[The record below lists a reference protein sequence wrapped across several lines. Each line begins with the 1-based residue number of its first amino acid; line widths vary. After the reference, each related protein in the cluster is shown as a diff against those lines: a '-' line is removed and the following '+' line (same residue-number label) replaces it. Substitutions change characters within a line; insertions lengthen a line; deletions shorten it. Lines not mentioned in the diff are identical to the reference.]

1 LFQWSISQIYALKI
15 LIDRLPLVLGV
26 RIEYLLPYSPN
37 LNPIEEAF
45 SKIKAFIC
53 RNGTIFL
60 SAENMA
66 IIYDMYIA
74 LDIVTPEDAI
84 GYFIHAGYF

>member
-1 LFQWSISQIYALKI
+1 MTLFLMLI
-15 LIDRLPLVLGV
+15 LYLGV
-26 RIEYLLPYSPN
+26 QIEYLPLYSPN

-53 RNGTIFL
+53 HNNDLFQALEDDGIL
-60 SAENMA
+60 
-66 IIYDMYIA
+66 YDMHNAMDVIM
-74 LDIVTPEDAI
+74 VQDAT

>member
-1 LFQWSISQIYALKI
+1 
-15 LIDRLPLVLGV
+15 
-26 RIEYLLPYSPN
+26 

-60 SAENMA
+60 SAENTA

-74 LDIVTPEDAI
+74 LDIVTLEDAI

>member
-1 LFQWSISQIYALKI
+1 
-15 LIDRLPLVLGV
+15 
-26 RIEYLLPYSPN
+26 

-45 SKIKAFIC
+45 SKIKVFIH

-60 SAENMA
+60 SAENAA